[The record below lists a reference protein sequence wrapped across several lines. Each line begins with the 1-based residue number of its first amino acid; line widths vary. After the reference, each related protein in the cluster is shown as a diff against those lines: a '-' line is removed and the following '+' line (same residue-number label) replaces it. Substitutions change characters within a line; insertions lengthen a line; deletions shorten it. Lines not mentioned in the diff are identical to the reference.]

1 MLSGKEVITGN
12 RQEIWLNADNRIS
25 IAAFVYKVEGDVFWT
40 NLPRCEGQVLM
51 LQIGQTVDVGASLA
65 EGFYNAGSR
74 LVKVGSQPEA
84 FYGFELPSEFE
95 KTQERQFMRVPLAA
109 SVKFKSDELVAN
121 SASINFSAGGV
132 MVFLVPELE
141 KIISAGGAITM
152 TVSMGNESFTLP
164 IEFSWRKTYD
174 HIPMAG
180 FVFND
185 VDEAQH
191 EKLNTLVERYSLR

>member
-1 MLSGKEVITGN
+1 MLSGKEVITGD

-25 IAAFVYKVEGDVFWT
+25 IAAFVYKVEENIFWT

-74 LVKVGSQPEA
+74 LVKVGNQPEA
-84 FYGFELPSEFE
+84 FYGFELPREFD

-109 SVKFKSDELVAN
+109 SVKFKSEGLTAN

-141 KIISAGGAITM
+141 KIIYAGKAITM
-152 TVSMGNESFTLP
+152 FVRMGDENFELP
-164 IEFSWRKTYD
+164 VEFSWNKTYD

-180 FVFND
+180 FVFSD
-185 VDEAQH
+185 VAQ
-191 EKLNTLVERYSLR
+191 EQQERLNAMVGKYSLR